1 MATDFGEGG
10 DKYGGFDNDVTG
22 IDANIEDDEE
32 FNRAL
37 ATSHGRNTFGT
48 GAGVGGKP
56 PTTAFRPSTQGN
68 RPPTA
73 VIPAN
78 FNKPGLSKIRAKVK

>member
-1 MATDFGEGG
+1 MSRFDEG
-10 DKYGGFDNDVTG
+10 DKYGDFDNDVTG

-37 ATSHGRNTFGT
+37 ATSHGRSTFSNS
-48 GAGVGGKP
+48 AGIGGKP
-56 PTTAFRPSTQGN
+56 PTTAFRPTTTN

-78 FNKPGLSKIRAKVK
+78 FNKPGLSKIRAKVI